1 MKRHFFLLAT
11 VALVGSVFAKEP
23 APTKMARS
31 SVPGPYPSIIKIAP
45 SETPKPGAAGRIIQ
59 SELGGREM
67 QFFQA
72 AHRAGRDQLAL
83 AEVAKGRTSSEQ
95 IQAVAETLA
104 STQVV
109 ENKEIARLAA
119 EKHVELAAGA
129 EKAVTDELAAL
140 SGVKFE
146 KAWIET
152 LIAISELG
160 ATAYEV
166 GAKSEDAAIR
176 SFAEKML
183 PIAQARL
190 QMANRLGGRAVAAKP
205 VPAASDDGRPQPIP
219 PPIVPEKP
227 GSARKK

>member
-23 APTKMARS
+23 APPKKARS

-45 SETPKPGAAGRIIQ
+45 SETTKQGAAGAIIQ

-83 AEVAKGRTSSEQ
+83 AEVAVGRTSSEQ
-95 IQAVAETLA
+95 IKAVAEMLA

-190 QMANRLGGRAVAAKP
+190 QMANRLGGHSVAAKP
-205 VPAASDDGRPQPIP
+205 VPPTADDGAPQPIP
-219 PPIVPEKP
+219 PPIAPVKP
-227 GSARKK
+227 GSVRKK